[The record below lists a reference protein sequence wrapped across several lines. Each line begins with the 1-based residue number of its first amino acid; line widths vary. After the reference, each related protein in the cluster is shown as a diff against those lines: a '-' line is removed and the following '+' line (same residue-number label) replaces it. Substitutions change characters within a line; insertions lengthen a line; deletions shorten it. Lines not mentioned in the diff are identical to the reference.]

1 MFLLTFSPDGVII
14 YGVKQF
20 QKETKT
26 MLLSVNEG
34 YFIKRTDGTKRTLTE
49 ALKLVKDF
57 GFDATDIG
65 FGSLIPEYNLIYR
78 ENYLEEAKKL
88 REYADSIGLLIN
100 QSHARFDFTRTSKE
114 EYMEDMLKTVEAS
127 AVLGVKNVVIH
138 ADTYYE
144 KYGIQDANQVC
155 NIIYDIHAPMVELAK
170 KRGVNIA
177 CENLFD
183 DYRAPHNLHC
193 RFCSRFDEL
202 MMIVDRFNSDNV
214 GVCWDFGHGRVGF
227 GDDFALDYLEKVGK
241 KLFATHVHDNI
252 YHQDLH
258 SFPYLGGTDW
268 TRALDIIKRIGY
280 TGAWTFELVY
290 GCIPDELLCDF
301 GKIFAKTGRYMI
313 DKIEK

>member
-1 MFLLTFSPDGVII
+1 
-14 YGVKQF
+14 
-20 QKETKT
+20 
-26 MLLSVNEG
+26 MLLSINNG
-34 YFIKRTDGTKRTLTE
+34 YFIKKTDGTKRTLTDT
-49 ALKLVKDF
+49 LRLVKEF

-65 FGSLIPEYNLIYR
+65 FGSKSPDYNLIYR
-78 ENYLEEAKKL
+78 ENYLDEAKRL
-88 REYADSIGLLIN
+88 REYADSIGLLID
-100 QSHARFDFTRTSKE
+100 QSHARFDYYASTRE
-114 EYMEDMLKTVEAS
+114 EYTEDLLKTIEAS
-127 AVLGVKNVVIH
+127 AVLGVMTVVIH

-144 KYGIQDANQVC
+144 QPGIQDANEVC
-155 NIIYDIHAPMVELAK
+155 DIIYDIHAPMVELAK

-183 DYRAPHNLHC
+183 DHRIPHNLHC

-214 GVCWDFGHGRVGF
+214 GVCWDFGHGRVSF
-227 GDDFALDYLEKVGK
+227 GDGYDLAFLEKVGK

-268 TRALDIIKRIGY
+268 IRALDIIKRIGY

-290 GCIPDELLCDF
+290 GCIPDELLSDF
-301 GKIFAKTGRYMI
+301 GRLFAKTGRYMI
-313 DKIEK
+313 GQIEE